1 MIRTLIVDDEPVARR
16 RIRRLLKTEEDF
28 SVVGESGDGRAAIE
42 AIRTLQPDLVF
53 LDVQMPEADGFA
65 VLRAVGDA
73 MPAVVFVTAFD
84 QYALAA
90 FEVHALDYLLKPF
103 NRSRFVDAVARAREH
118 LATPVRAGVLRIRRS
133 WS

>member
-16 RIRRLLKTEEDF
+16 RIRRLLKTEGDIV
-28 SVVGESGDGRAAIE
+28 VVGESGDGSAAIE

-65 VLRAVGDA
+65 VVRAVGDA

-84 QYALAA
+84 QYALGA

-103 NRSRFVDAVARAREH
+103 NRNRFIDAVA
-118 LATPVRAGVLRIRRS
+118 LASILHVRAGVLRIRRS

>member
-1 MIRTLIVDDEPVARR
+1 MARR

-28 SVVGESGDGRAAIE
+28 FVVGESGDGRAAIE

-84 QYALAA
+84 GYALAA

-103 NRSRFVDAVARAREH
+103 NRNRFVDAVRG
-118 LATPVRAGVLRIRRS
+118 LASISPAPVRAGALRIRRS

>member
-16 RIRRLLKTEEDF
+16 RIRRLLKTEEDI

-65 VLRAVGDA
+65 VLRAVGDV

-84 QYALAA
+84 QYALGA

-103 NRSRFVDAVARAREH
+103 NRKRFADDVC
-118 LATPVRAGVLRIRRS
+118 
-133 WS
+133 